1 MVKIKNNST
10 GNALRVSDIISIV
23 FGLGMVIFLGNL
35 GSNLSYA
42 SGINS
47 TDTVNSTTQ
56 PNLDLNSNIS
66 ALAYDLADYHYNLA
80 KTELAKG
87 NATGAAFHANLA
99 MMSLDEISDMVK
111 GKLNQ
116 ENKDTLSNSDPGNCI
131 ISKDGTAM
139 CLP

>member
-1 MVKIKNNST
+1 MVKIKNDST
-10 GNALRVSDIISIV
+10 GNGLRVSDIISIV
-23 FGLGMVIFLGNL
+23 FGLSMIIFLVNL
-35 GSNLSYA
+35 GSSLSFA

-56 PNLDLNSNIS
+56 SNLDLNSNIS

-80 KTELAKG
+80 KIDLAKG
-87 NATGAAFHANLA
+87 NRSGADYHANLA
-99 MMSLDEISDMVK
+99 MMSLDQISDMVK

-116 ENKDTLSNSDPGNCI
+116 ENKDRISNSDPGNCI
-131 ISKDGTAM
+131 INKDGTAM